1 MVLQQHVSHLFMG
14 FTPAKK
20 VIAYQANYNAMS
32 PVGSGFINNSIQYS
46 YANGQIQITA
56 VNTLA
61 IEAES
66 GNKTAMANLKKA
78 VKAVDKTLCYWALI
92 VDAAAMGDP
101 TIIKNASFTPT
112 TEISTPS
119 VIFNEMTLDYE
130 PQKGTGTILLKVVGM
145 KSKSGFINYYTGT
158 DVSILKRVGNG
169 IVPNVAAII
178 ANYPETHKHIL
189 ISGLVSGSFI
199 QAVVVVTNSAGTSQ
213 MTNIVNITVP

>member
-32 PVGSGFINNSIQYS
+32 PVTSGFINNSILYS
-46 YANGQIQITA
+46 YANGQTQITA

-61 IEAES
+61 IAAES
-66 GNKTAMANLKKA
+66 GNKTAIANLKKA
-78 VKAVDKTLCYWALI
+78 VKTLDTTLCYWALI

-119 VIFNEMTLDYE
+119 VIFSEITLDYE
-130 PQKGTGTILLKVVGM
+130 PQKGSGTIFLKVVGM
-145 KSKSGFINYYTGT
+145 KSKSGFINYFLGA
-158 DVSILKRVGNG
+158 DMSILKRVGNG
-169 IVPNVAAII
+169 IAPNVAAII
-178 ANYPETHKHIL
+178 TNYPETHKHIL
-189 ISGLVSGSFI
+189 ISGLVPGSFV
-199 QAVVVVTNSAGTSQ
+199 QVVVV
-213 MTNIVNITVP
+213 V